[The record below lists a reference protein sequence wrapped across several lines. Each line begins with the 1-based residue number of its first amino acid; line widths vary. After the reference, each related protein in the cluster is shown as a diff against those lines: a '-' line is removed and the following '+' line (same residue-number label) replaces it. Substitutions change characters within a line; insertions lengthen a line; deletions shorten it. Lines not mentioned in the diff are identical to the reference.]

1 MTGENMKSNLIF
13 EDFLA
18 HHVVIDH
25 QSSLR
30 TVNAD
35 WRPEGLTPSQDLIYS
50 PPYND
55 SGGEQYPTSIE

>member
-1 MTGENMKSNLIF
+1 MTGEKMKSNLIF

-18 HHVVIDH
+18 HHVVID

-30 TVNAD
+30 TANAD
-35 WRPEGLTPSQDLIYS
+35 WRPGGLTPSQNLIYP

-55 SGGEQYPTSIE
+55 SGR